1 MQMPSAQEKNGCP
14 SRCRGQI
21 FCVVFRKVV
30 FESVPQNFDHLTVV
44 RIFLLS
50 TTLQNMMETSFR
62 LAREVDSSFDVGEQ
76 SGAVPFPQR
85 KPLQDLPVEIHP

>member
-1 MQMPSAQEKNGCP
+1 M
-14 SRCRGQI
+14 
-21 FCVVFRKVV
+21 VFRKIV

-50 TTLQNMMETSFR
+50 TILQNMMETSFR

-85 KPLQDLPVEIHP
+85 KPLQDLPFEIHP